1 MAHKILVINTGSS
14 TTRVAIMQNNQCLA
28 QEEKVH
34 STEELKA
41 FTHLQEEATFR
52 KELITHFLSQHPEES
67 SSLSAIGAIGGIL
80 KPLPGGVY
88 SINEALI
95 SDIQH
100 GRTPAKHASNISAL
114 LAYDFAY
121 QMKLPAYIVDP
132 ISTDELWE
140 VSRIT
145 GFPAIERKSRT
156 HALNVK
162 ACFRK
167 LVSLHKQDPKGS
179 YIIAHLGGGLSV
191 NLVVN
196 GRIVDIEDGRQ
207 YGPFS
212 TEAAGGV
219 PIPDLLQYMME
230 KELDPRSLLK
240 YWYGKGGFVAH
251 LGINSIKDTLTM
263 AKDGDSKAQILL
275 DAFIY
280 QICKAIG
287 ALSIAAKG
295 KIKAIVLT
303 GGAAR
308 SDIIVEKIT
317 AYIATLAP
325 LYIFPGENELEAI
338 AESVELALDQKI
350 PTLEYQ

>member
-14 TTRVAIMQNNQCLA
+14 TTKVAIMQNNQCLV
-28 QEEKVH
+28 QEEKSH
-34 STEELKA
+34 QIEELKV
-41 FTHLQEEATFR
+41 FTHLQEEAIFR
-52 KELITHFLSQHPEES
+52 KELIVHFLNQHPEES

-88 SINEALI
+88 AINEALI

-162 ACFRK
+162 ACYRK
-167 LVSLHKQDPKGS
+167 LVSAHHQDPKGN

-251 LGINSIKDTLTM
+251 LGINSIKDTLSM
-263 AKDGDSKAQILL
+263 AKEGDPKAQILL
-275 DAFIY
+275 DAFVY
-280 QICKAIG
+280 QISKAIG
-287 ALSIAAKG
+287 ALSVANKN
-295 KIKAIVLT
+295 KINAVVLT

-308 SDIIVEKIT
+308 SDVIVKKIT
-317 AYIATLAP
+317 EFISSLAP
-325 LYIFPGENELEAI
+325 IFVFPGENELEAI
-338 AESVELALDQKI
+338 AESVELALEHKI
-350 PTLEYQ
+350 PTLEYR